1 MVFIKQNV
9 ICRMPVEKIPIDQFL
24 KLSLE
29 NPVLDVRSP
38 AEFSHAHIP
47 GAFSVH
53 LFTDEQ
59 RAIVGTAYVQQSHS
73 IAVNHGLNFFSERM
87 KIIPEEVTNII
98 SDWEKKK
105 GVVPENVLIHCWRG
119 GMRSEAVAWLLN
131 LFGYKI
137 YVLEG
142 GYKSFRT
149 WSLAQFE
156 KKYSLKILGGYTGSG
171 KTEVLKE
178 LEKKGKLII
187 DLENLASHKGS
198 AFGGLGEN
206 RQPSHEMF
214 ENLLA
219 LELWKMQNHQ
229 YIGDAGTKNETIEIW
244 LEDESVHIGT
254 VGIPKIFWQQ
264 MRKSSLFFLDVPFH
278 ERVKFIVNTYG
289 AFGKQ
294 DLINCILKIQKR
306 LGGLNAKNA
315 IRFLS
320 EGDLHSAFCILLK
333 YYDKMYEESLNNRE
347 GITSLL
353 KKIPCNATVAENAKL
368 LIEE

>member
-1 MVFIKQNV
+1 
-9 ICRMPVEKIPIDQFL
+9 MPVEKISVDQFL

-47 GAFSVH
+47 GAFSVP

-59 RAIVGTAYVQQSHS
+59 RAVVGTAYVQESRMV
-73 IAVNHGLNFFSERM
+73 AVNHGLNFFSERM

-98 SDWEKKK
+98 NDWQKEK
-105 GVVPENVLIHCWRG
+105 GLVPENILIHCWRG
-119 GMRSEAVAWLLN
+119 GMRSETVAWLLS
-131 LFGYKI
+131 LFGFKI

-178 LEKKGKLII
+178 LRRKGKLII
-187 DLENLASHKGS
+187 DLENLANHKGS

-219 LELWKMQNHQ
+219 LELWKIQNHQ
-229 YIGDAGTKNETIEIW
+229 YNGDGYTKNDATGIW

-264 MRKSSLFFLDVPFH
+264 MRESRLFFLDVPFN

-306 LGGLNAKNA
+306 LGGLNTKNA
-315 IRFLS
+315 IQFLS
-320 EGDLHSAFCILLK
+320 DGDLHSAFSILLK
-333 YYDKMYEESLNNRE
+333 YYDKMYTESLNNRE

-353 KKIPCNATVAENAKL
+353 RKIPCDAAVAENAKQ